1 MGSFQDS
8 DTYRLEVAMMASR
21 TTWDAMVMQ
30 CRDRTFGPHVPKN
43 KAGSK
48 VKQLS
53 HTGRAA
59 RVSSSSEYESLDL

>member
-1 MGSFQDS
+1 
-8 DTYRLEVAMMASR
+8 MMASR

-30 CRDRTFGPHVPKN
+30 CRDRTFGLHVPKN

-48 VKQLS
+48 EKQVS

-59 RVSSSSEYESLDL
+59 RVSSSSEYQSLDLSSPTTLVDSK